1 MMPATAVRRTTPPA
15 WSWASLRDDSR
26 QFIAVLILLVVA
38 LLAGL
43 LLKGFTEGQTRIV
56 RGGGISA
63 AVPAD
68 WVYQPGAGDLLFV
81 VNDPRQPGHR
91 YLVTR
96 IADAPRGLTAAVDTH
111 SGAKSQ
117 LLPAYQSIS
126 REAVKIGDRTGEA
139 VTFAYVL
146 ERNGQIPRV
155 IQARDLYLQSGE
167 QILVVSNEGSP
178 DGFDAGLPAFEQFV
192 RSVGS

>member
-1 MMPATAVRRTTPPA
+1 MTPATTTRRTEPPA

-26 QFIAVLILLVVA
+26 QFIVVLIVLAVA

-43 LLKGFTEGQTRIV
+43 LLKGFTEGQTRVV
-56 RGGGISA
+56 RGGGVSA

-96 IADAPRGLTAAVDTH
+96 VADAPRGLTAVVDTH
-111 SGAKSQ
+111 AGAKSQ
-117 LLPAYQSIS
+117 LLPGYQSIS
-126 REAVKIGDRTGEA
+126 REAVRIGERTGEA

-146 ERNGQIPRV
+146 QRDGQIPRV

-178 DGFDAGLPAFEQFV
+178 DRFEAGLAAFEQFA

>member
-1 MMPATAVRRTTPPA
+1 MTTPSTALRRTEPPA
-15 WSWASLRDDSR
+15 WSWASLREDSR

-96 IADAPRGLTAAVDTH
+96 IADASARPHGSRRHALRREVAAASRPT
-111 SGAKSQ
+111 SRFRARPSRSAIG
-117 LLPAYQSIS
+117 PA
-126 REAVKIGDRTGEA
+126 R
-139 VTFAYVL
+139 
-146 ERNGQIPRV
+146 P
-155 IQARDLYLQSGE
+155 
-167 QILVVSNEGSP
+167 
-178 DGFDAGLPAFEQFV
+178 
-192 RSVGS
+192 